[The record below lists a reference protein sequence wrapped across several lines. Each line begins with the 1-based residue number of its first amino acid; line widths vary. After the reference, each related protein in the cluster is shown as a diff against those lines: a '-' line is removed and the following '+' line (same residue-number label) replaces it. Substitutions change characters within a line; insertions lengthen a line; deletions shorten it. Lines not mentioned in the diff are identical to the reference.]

1 MFYLHVEE
9 TVAGRELIKMAQDLI
24 GQESRS
30 SHCPITSH
38 SSIKNLLSPK

>member
-1 MFYLHVEE
+1 M
-9 TVAGRELIKMAQDLI
+9 AGRELMEMVQDLT
-24 GQESRS
+24 GQESRP